1 MSSPS
6 PAAPDTGADLD
17 GGPGADADAT
27 DAAVAAGVGAGQ
39 DLGADLRTVLGPW
52 LTARLLVG
60 VAWVLSSTVVDRLRD
75 QHILSVRPDQLGNG
89 LVAWDGTW
97 YRDLAIHGYRAGPLQ
112 GVRFFPLLP
121 LIGRVLAAPIGGRVD
136 VPLVVVANLC
146 SFIVG
151 VLVLRLVRWERGDEA
166 LAARSVWILM
176 LFPAAFVLVLA
187 YAESLMM
194 VMTVGAFLALRRG
207 RWWWAVP
214 LGFLAALSRPLGVVV
229 AVPAAVELVRAWPR
243 IAGRDR
249 LGGLVA
255 VAAPVAGL
263 VTFLAWVQHVYGDW
277 KLPFSVQDNLRGRLV
292 LPPARI
298 VEGFHQM
305 LGSQRATHGL
315 HIPFLLVFLVLVV
328 LTFRYWP
335 SSYGAYAA
343 AVVVLAMS
351 AQNLNSLERYG
362 MSAFPLAL
370 TVGVLASN
378 RTVER
383 VVMAVLGGGL
393 VALSSMAWLGAYVP

>member
-1 MSSPS
+1 MPGAEVAPAAQE
-6 PAAPDTGADLD
+6 PAAPT
-17 GGPGADADAT
+17 PT
-27 DAAVAAGVGAGQ
+27 DSPRRSGWASAGSSV
-39 DLGADLRTVLGPW
+39 GADLRLVLLPW

-60 VAWVLSSTVVDRLRD
+60 MAWVVSVTVVDRLRD
-75 QHILSVRPDQLGNG
+75 QHILSARPDQLGNG

-97 YRDLAIHGYRAGPLQ
+97 YRDLATHGYRAGPLQ
-112 GVRFFPLLP
+112 GVRFFPLFP

-136 VPLVVVANLC
+136 IPLVIVANLC
-146 SFIVG
+146 SLVVA
-151 VLVLRLVRWERGDEA
+151 VLVVRLVRFERGDDE
-166 LAARSVWILM
+166 LAVRSVWVLM

-194 VMTVGAFLALRRG
+194 VMTVGAFLAMRRG

-214 LGFLAALSRPLGVVV
+214 LGFLAALSRPLGVLV

-243 IAGRDR
+243 IPTRDR
-249 LGGLVA
+249 VGAMASVVA
-255 VAAPVAGL
+255 PLAGL
-263 VTFLAWVQHVYGDW
+263 AVFLGWVQHVYGDW

-315 HIPFLLVFLVLVV
+315 HIPFLLVFVVLVV

-343 AVVVLAMS
+343 AMVLLAMS

-370 TVGVLASN
+370 TVAVLASS
-378 RTVER
+378 RSVER
-383 VVMAVLGGGL
+383 VVLAVLGGGL

>member
-1 MSSPS
+1 MGGLVASPPMQEPAEEPS
-6 PAAPDTGADLD
+6 EPTSAAPKTAARGA
-17 GGPGADADAT
+17 PAWSA
-27 DAAVAAGVGAGQ
+27 
-39 DLGADLRTVLGPW
+39 LGADLRVVLLPW

-60 VAWVLSSTVVDRLRD
+60 MAWVLSVTVVDRLRD
-75 QHILSVRPDQLGNG
+75 QHVLSVRPDQLGNG

-97 YRDLAIHGYRAGPLQ
+97 YRDLAIHGYRSEPLQ
-112 GVRFFPLLP
+112 AVRFFPLFP
-121 LIGRVLAAPIGGRVD
+121 LIGRVLAVPIGGRVD
-136 VPLVVVANLC
+136 IPLVIVANLC
-146 SFIVG
+146 SLVVG
-151 VLVLRLVRWERGDEA
+151 VLVLRLVRLERGDEA

-214 LGFLAALSRPLGVVV
+214 FGFLAALSRPLGVLV
-229 AVPAAVELVRAWPR
+229 AVPAAVELLRAWPR
-243 IAGRDR
+243 MPNRDR
-249 LGGLVA
+249 AGALAA
-255 VAAPVAGL
+255 VVAPVAGL
-263 VTFLAWVQHVYGDW
+263 VAFLGWVQRVYGDW

-305 LGSQRATHGL
+305 LGSQRASHGL
-315 HIPFLLVFLVLVV
+315 HIPFLLVFVVLVV

-343 AVVVLAMS
+343 AMVLLAMS

-370 TVGVLASN
+370 TIAVLASS

-383 VVMAVLGGGL
+383 MVVAVLGGGL